1 MSERKTSVSLLGN
14 RKSKSKF
21 IPTELKRLFICR
33 AEGQLD
39 EVWTIMWT
47 CQTEDRPPLCLRAA
61 WSLNTQIRRSFVP
74 WLIFSKVQAKELEIR
89 AFSCLPAP
97 FSFFCVCE
105 RYRETHSLQRHVPRL
120 SFFRVCQ
127 PHCHE
132 DAVDQDG
139 QQDEET
145 KQSVSVKEKLSD
157 ALKQFFTCKYDTSW
171 MEVIKRQNKSWIKK
185 QTR

>member
-21 IPTELKRLFICR
+21 IPTELKWLFICR

-61 WSLNTQIRRSFVP
+61 WSLNTQIRRSFVL

-97 FSFFCVCE
+97 FFLCVCMWPQCAVCVGATEFNPNWRGTVE
-105 RYRETHSLQRHVPRL
+105 RVALAQRDTLTPKACAKIEFVPGM
-120 SFFRVCQ
+120 
-127 PHCHE
+127 P
-132 DAVDQDG
+132 A
-139 QQDEET
+139 
-145 KQSVSVKEKLSD
+145 
-157 ALKQFFTCKYDTSW
+157 ALPWRRSW
-171 MEVIKRQNKSWIKK
+171 PGRSTGWGN
-185 QTR
+185 